1 MKLDLPPFVSAT
13 ATAAGRADDTLPPEQ
28 AGTLRRAGLLG
39 LAVLALLA
47 AGGAVRVVTHAQQ
60 QDALAARTA
69 VDGVRHV
76 QTTLARPGDAQRSLS
91 LPGTLQ
97 GRQEA
102 AIYARINGYL
112 AHWNKD
118 IGDHVKAGDVLALI
132 DAPEAEQELQQA
144 RAAVL
149 QVNARVTLGDASLVR
164 AEDLRRNDALS
175 QQDLDERRAT
185 RQQARAD
192 LAAGQANVRRL
203 EQLLAYRRVVAPFD
217 GVIVRRNVDTGTLI
231 GAGNNGANRELF
243 YLAQTDQLR
252 IDVAVPQT
260 YANTVHVGQE
270 VAVKLLERPGA
281 PFKGTVARTSG
292 AIDSATRTM
301 PVQIALPN
309 PDGKLLPGAYVEVAL
324 PLANAARA
332 LVVPVASLQF
342 RQDGPRLAVVR
353 ADGRGG
359 QRIALQ
365 NVKLGRDFGRTV
377 EVAEGV
383 TDKDEIV
390 LNPHDSIEDGEVVRA
405 TRAPE
410 KVKKK
415 G

>member
-1 MKLDLPPFVSAT
+1 
-13 ATAAGRADDTLPPEQ
+13 
-28 AGTLRRAGLLG
+28 
-39 LAVLALLA
+39 
-47 AGGAVRVVTHAQQ
+47 
-60 QDALAARTA
+60 
-69 VDGVRHV
+69 VRHV
-76 QTTLARPGDAQRSLS
+76 QTVSPKPGDAQRSLS

-97 GRQEA
+97 GKQEA
-102 AIYARINGYL
+102 PIYARINGYL

-118 IGDHVKAGDVLALI
+118 IGDHVKAGDVLATI
-132 DAPEAEQELQQA
+132 DAPEAEQELLQA

-149 QVNARVTLGDASLVR
+149 QVRARLPLTEASWQR
-164 AEDLRRNDALS
+164 ADNLRRLDAMS
-175 QQDLDERRAT
+175 QQDLDERLAA

-192 LAAGQANVRRL
+192 LAAGEANVRRL
-203 EQLLAYRRVVAPFD
+203 EQLLAYRRVTAPFD
-217 GVIVRRNVDTGTLI
+217 GVVVRRNVDTGTLI

-243 YLAQTDQLR
+243 YLAQADQLR

-260 YANTVHVGQE
+260 YANVVHPGQE

-324 PLANAARA
+324 PLAGAART
-332 LVVPVASLQF
+332 LVVPVAALQF

-353 ADGRGG
+353 TDGHGG
-359 QRIALQ
+359 QRIALV

-377 EVAEGV
+377 EVVDGV
-383 TDKDEIV
+383 TEQDEIV
-390 LNPHDSIEDGEVVRA
+390 MNPHDSIEDGEVVKAQRA
-405 TRAPE
+405 VERAA
-410 KVKKK
+410 KKN